1 MFTSSVKELQ
11 SKIELGVQSLNHVQ
25 LFVTPSTAACQASLS
40 FTISQSLLKLLSIVL
55 MMSSNHV
62 LLPPSRPALSLSQH
76 QGLFQWVSS
85 SHQVAKLLKLQL
97 QPQSFKKIFRVD
109 FLWDLLVWSPC
120 CPRDSQESSPAPQFE
135 SMNSFLLSLLYG
147 STLTSVH
154 DYYKN
159 HSFDYADLIS

>member
-11 SKIELGVQSLNHVQ
+11 SKTELGVQSLSHVQ

-76 QGLFQWVSS
+76 QGLFQ
-85 SHQVAKLLKLQL
+85 
-97 QPQSFKKIFRVD
+97 
-109 FLWDLLVWSPC
+109 
-120 CPRDSQESSPAPQFE
+120 
-135 SMNSFLLSLLYG
+135 
-147 STLTSVH
+147 
-154 DYYKN
+154 
-159 HSFDYADLIS
+159 